1 MIYIYTI
8 GCPACNVLVKKL
20 VANDLQAQLITNER
34 IFEELGIEV
43 FPMMRIDNGPLMN
56 FREALAW
63 IKTQGGKK

>member
-20 VANDLQAQLITNER
+20 IEKDLQAQLITNER
-34 IFEELGIEV
+34 VFEELGIEI

-56 FREALAW
+56 FQEALAW
-63 IKTQGGKK
+63 IKAQGGK